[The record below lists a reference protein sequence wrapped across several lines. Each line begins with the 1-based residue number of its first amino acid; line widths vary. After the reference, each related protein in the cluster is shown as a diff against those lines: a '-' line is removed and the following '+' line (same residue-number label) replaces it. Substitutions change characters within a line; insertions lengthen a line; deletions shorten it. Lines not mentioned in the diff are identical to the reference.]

1 MGKTRKEKIMIKTVL
16 NSSIKLIIALSMGLL
31 LLQPVSLKAEIY
43 PMPQKERDAYEAL
56 SPFEF
61 KNILIETATTACTE
75 QLKTGKKCRVL
86 NAGRGN
92 PNFLNTTAREA
103 FSLLNSFATELA
115 GKNGPAPDLGFRPEK
130 KGIAK
135 KLENYLSEKCRGD
148 AAEFLSKAIDYAE
161 KELNLEPDELVFE
174 LADAVLGDFY
184 PSPPRMLTNTEKIV
198 FDYLSLIHFSH
209 DGRPKGKFDLFA
221 TEGAT
226 AAMIYVFQS
235 LKENHILKPGDH
247 IAIITPI
254 FSPYLEIPLLN
265 DFQLVPVY
273 VEGNEDMVWQV
284 PASEMDKLKDTKI
297 KALFM
302 VNPMNPGS
310 ASMRAE
316 SVSRLAKIIKTSR
329 KDLIVLT
336 DTVYA
341 PFVDEFHDILG
352 IMPENTI
359 GVYSYSK
366 YFGVTGWRLGVIMIH
381 ENNIIDRMLAK
392 LPKKYKEQLDARYGI
407 DSTEPETIK
416 FIDRIVMDSR
426 DVALA
431 HTGGLSTPQQ
441 CIMALFS
448 LFDLMDKEHAYKKSI
463 QALLKK
469 RITNLYSQLNLKI
482 PGGPDKTHY
491 YALIDIGGLASS
503 LHGKEFAD
511 YLMKNFSTFD
521 ILMRLAD
528 KKFTVL
534 LPGEGFAGPKWSIRV
549 SIANLNDDDY
559 TSIGKNIREVMDD
572 FFQSWEKK

>member
-1 MGKTRKEKIMIKTVL
+1 MFKARFNLYV
-16 NSSIKLIIALSMGLL
+16 KLIVAGCLGLL
-31 LLQPVSLKAEIY
+31 LIQSVSLYAEIR
-43 PMPQKERDAYEAL
+43 PMSMKERKAYTSL

-61 KNILIETATTACTE
+61 KDVLIDTAISACAKE
-75 QLKTGKKCRVL
+75 LKAGKECCVL

-103 FSLLNSFATELA
+103 FSHLNSFATELA
-115 GKNGPAPDLGFRPEK
+115 GKDGPTPNLGLRPEK
-130 KGIAK
+130 AGIAK
-135 KLENYLSEKCRGD
+135 KLEKYLDEKCRGN
-148 AAEFLSKAIDYAE
+148 AAEFLKKAIDYAE
-161 KELNLEPDELVFE
+161 KELKLEPDELVFE
-174 LADAVLGDFY
+174 LTDAILGDFY
-184 PSPPRMLTNTEKIV
+184 PSPPRILTNTETIV
-198 FDYLSLIHFSH
+198 FDYLSLIHFAH
-209 DGRPKGKFDLFA
+209 DGQPEGQFDLFA

-226 AAMIYVFQS
+226 AAMIYVFKS

-273 VEGNEDMVWQV
+273 VEGNEDMGWQV
-284 PASEMDKLKDTKI
+284 PASEMNKLNDTKI

-316 SVSRLAKIIKTSR
+316 SVNSLVEIIKTGR
-329 KDLIVLT
+329 NDLIVLT

-352 IMPENTI
+352 KMPENTI

-366 YFGVTGWRLGVIMIH
+366 YFGVTGWRLGVIMLH
-381 ENNIIDRMLAK
+381 KNNIIDRMIAK
-392 LPKKYKEQLDARYGI
+392 LPKRYKKQLNVRYGI

-441 CIMALFS
+441 CIMVLFS
-448 LFDLMDKEHAYKKSI
+448 LFELLDKEHAYKKSI
-463 QALLKK
+463 QAILKK
-469 RITNLYSQLNLKI
+469 RIINLYGQLNLRI
-482 PGGPDKTHY
+482 PGGSDKTHY
-491 YALIDIGGLASS
+491 YALIDIGRLSS
-503 LHGKEFAD
+503 ALHGKGFAD
-511 YLMKNFSTFD
+511 YMMENFSTFD
-521 ILMRLAD
+521 VLMRLAN

-572 FFQSWEKK
+572 FFQSWKEKYAK